1 MTSGPIK
8 RREPFRPHIPGRYL
22 LLLVTALCV
31 GMILTT
37 YFTDILDGPLSG
49 FANYV
54 VVPFQDG
61 VSKTGEWLIS
71 RKQLVSDIK
80 ELQKE
85 NEALKTEN
93 EELSVTN
100 NALQQE
106 KHELSELRD
115 LYQLDQTYV
124 DYPKT
129 GSRIIAKE
137 NGSWY
142 HSFVIDKGTADGLEE
157 DMNVLASG
165 GLVGRITY
173 IGKNWARV
181 QSIIDDNS
189 NVSATVLS
197 TQDNLVVSGDLTLY
211 QEGTI
216 RFSELSDPDGNVKV
230 GDSVVTSN
238 ISDKYLP
245 GILIGYISEIQTDPN
260 NLTRSGRIT
269 PAVDFARLDTVLVIL
284 EQKQTVS
291 ESDETNQ

>member
-1 MTSGPIK
+1 MSSGPIR

-37 YFTDILDGPLSG
+37 YYTDVLNGPLSG

-54 VVPFQDG
+54 VIPFQDG
-61 VSKTGEWLIS
+61 VSKAGEWLIK
-71 RKQLVSDIK
+71 REQLVSDIK

-85 NEALKTEN
+85 NEALRQEN

-100 NALQQE
+100 NALLQE
-106 KHELSELRD
+106 KHELTELRN
-115 LYQLDQTYV
+115 LYQLDQTYA
-124 DYPKT
+124 DFPKT
-129 GSRIIAKE
+129 GCRIIAKE

-142 HSFVIDKGTADGLEE
+142 HSFVIDKGSEDGLSV
-157 DMNVLASG
+157 DMNVLADG

-173 IGKNWARV
+173 IGRHWSRV
-181 QSIIDDNS
+181 QAVIDDNS

-197 TQDNLVVSGDLTLY
+197 SQKNLIVSGNLTLY
-211 QEGTI
+211 EEGTI
-216 RFSELSDPDGNVKV
+216 SFSELADPDDLVKV

-260 NLTRSGRIT
+260 NLTKSGRIT
-269 PAVDFARLDTVLVIL
+269 PAVDFSRLDTVLVIQK
-284 EQKQTVS
+284 QKQTA
-291 ESDETNQ
+291 EDDG

>member
-1 MTSGPIK
+1 MSSGPIR

-37 YFTDILDGPLSG
+37 YYTDVLNGPLSG

-54 VVPFQDG
+54 VIPFQDG
-61 VSKTGEWLIS
+61 VSKAGEWLIK
-71 RKQLVSDIK
+71 REQLVSDIK

-85 NEALKTEN
+85 NEALRQEN

-100 NALQQE
+100 NALLQE
-106 KHELSELRD
+106 KHELTELRN
-115 LYQLDQTYV
+115 LYQLDQTYA
-124 DYPKT
+124 DFPKT
-129 GSRIIAKE
+129 GCRIIAKE

-142 HSFVIDKGTADGLEE
+142 HSFVIDKGSEDGLSV
-157 DMNVLASG
+157 DMNVLADG

-173 IGKNWARV
+173 IGRHWSRV
-181 QSIIDDNS
+181 QAVIDDNS

-197 TQDNLVVSGDLTLY
+197 SQKNLIVFGNLTLY
-211 QEGTI
+211 EEGTI
-216 RFSELSDPDGNVKV
+216 SFSELADPDDLVKV

-260 NLTRSGRIT
+260 NLTKSGRIT
-269 PAVDFARLDTVLVIL
+269 PAVDFSRLDTVLVIQKL
-284 EQKQTVS
+284 KQTA
-291 ESDETNQ
+291 EDDDG

>member
-1 MTSGPIK
+1 MSSGPIR

-37 YFTDILDGPLSG
+37 YYTDVLNGPLSG

-54 VVPFQDG
+54 VIPFQDG
-61 VSKTGEWLIS
+61 VSKAGEWLIK
-71 RKQLVSDIK
+71 REQLISDIK

-85 NEALKTEN
+85 NEALRQEN

-100 NALQQE
+100 NALLQE
-106 KHELSELRD
+106 KHELTELRN
-115 LYQLDQTYV
+115 LYQLDQTYA
-124 DYPKT
+124 DFPKT
-129 GSRIIAKE
+129 GCRIIAKE

-142 HSFVIDKGTADGLEE
+142 HSFVIDKGSEDGLSV
-157 DMNVLASG
+157 DMNVLADG

-173 IGKNWARV
+173 IGRHWSRV
-181 QSIIDDNS
+181 QAVIDDNS

-197 TQDNLVVSGDLTLY
+197 SQKNLIVSGNLTLY
-211 QEGTI
+211 EEGTI
-216 RFSELSDPDGNVKV
+216 SFSELADPDDLVKV

-260 NLTRSGRIT
+260 NLTKSGRIT
-269 PAVDFARLDTVLVIL
+269 PAVDFSRLDTVLVIQKL
-284 EQKQTVS
+284 KQTA
-291 ESDETNQ
+291 EDDG

>member
-1 MTSGPIK
+1 MSSGPIR

-37 YFTDILDGPLSG
+37 YYTDVLNGPLSG
-49 FANYV
+49 FANYIV
-54 VVPFQDG
+54 IPFQDG
-61 VSKTGEWLIS
+61 VSKAGEWLIK
-71 RKQLVSDIK
+71 REQLVSDIK

-85 NEALKTEN
+85 NESLRQEN

-100 NALQQE
+100 NALLQE
-106 KHELSELRD
+106 KHELTELRN
-115 LYQLDQTYV
+115 LYQLDQTYA
-124 DYPKT
+124 DFPKT
-129 GSRIIAKE
+129 GCRIIAKE

-142 HSFVIDKGTADGLEE
+142 HSFVIDKGSEDGLSV
-157 DMNVLASG
+157 DMNVLADG

-173 IGKNWARV
+173 IGRHWSRV
-181 QSIIDDNS
+181 QAVIDDNS

-197 TQDNLVVSGDLTLY
+197 SQKNLIVSGNLTLY
-211 QEGTI
+211 EEGTI
-216 RFSELSDPDGNVKV
+216 SFSELADPDDLVKV

-260 NLTRSGRIT
+260 NLTKSGRIT
-269 PAVDFARLDTVLVIL
+269 PAVDFSRLDTVLVIQKL
-284 EQKQTVS
+284 KQTA
-291 ESDETNQ
+291 EDDG

>member
-1 MTSGPIK
+1 MSSGPIR

-37 YFTDILDGPLSG
+37 YYTDVLNGPLSG

-54 VVPFQDG
+54 VIPFQDG
-61 VSKTGEWLIS
+61 VSKAGEWLIK
-71 RKQLVSDIK
+71 REQLVSDIK

-85 NEALKTEN
+85 NEALRQEN

-100 NALQQE
+100 NALLQE
-106 KHELSELRD
+106 KHELTELRN
-115 LYQLDQTYV
+115 LYQLDQTYA
-124 DYPKT
+124 DFPKT
-129 GSRIIAKE
+129 GCRIIAKE

-142 HSFVIDKGTADGLEE
+142 HSFVIDKGSEDGLSV
-157 DMNVLASG
+157 DMNVLADG

-173 IGKNWARV
+173 IGRHWSRV
-181 QSIIDDNS
+181 QAVIDDNS

-197 TQDNLVVSGDLTLY
+197 SQKNLIVSGNLTLY
-211 QEGTI
+211 EEGTI
-216 RFSELSDPDGNVKV
+216 RFSELADPDDLVKV

-260 NLTRSGRIT
+260 NLTKSGRIT
-269 PAVDFARLDTVLVIL
+269 PAVDFSRLDTVLVIQKL
-284 EQKQTVS
+284 KQTA
-291 ESDETNQ
+291 EDDG

>member
-1 MTSGPIK
+1 MSSGPIR

-37 YFTDILDGPLSG
+37 YYTDVLNGPLSG

-54 VVPFQDG
+54 VIPFQDG
-61 VSKTGEWLIS
+61 VSKAGEWLIK
-71 RKQLVSDIK
+71 REQLVSDIK

-85 NEALKTEN
+85 NEALRQEN
-93 EELSVTN
+93 EELSVAN
-100 NALQQE
+100 NALLQE
-106 KHELSELRD
+106 KHELTELRN
-115 LYQLDQTYV
+115 LYQLDQTYA
-124 DYPKT
+124 DFPKT
-129 GSRIIAKE
+129 GCRIIAKE

-142 HSFVIDKGTADGLEE
+142 HSFVIDKGSEDGLSV
-157 DMNVLASG
+157 DMNVLADG

-173 IGKNWARV
+173 IGRHWSRV
-181 QSIIDDNS
+181 QAVIDDNS

-197 TQDNLVVSGDLTLY
+197 SQKNLIVSGNLTLY
-211 QEGTI
+211 EEGTI
-216 RFSELSDPDGNVKV
+216 SFSELADPDDLVKV

-260 NLTRSGRIT
+260 NLTKSGRIT
-269 PAVDFARLDTVLVIL
+269 PAVDFSRLDTVLVIQKL
-284 EQKQTVS
+284 KQTA
-291 ESDETNQ
+291 EDDG

>member
-1 MTSGPIK
+1 MSSGPIR

-37 YFTDILDGPLSG
+37 YYTDVLNGPLSG

-54 VVPFQDG
+54 VIPFQDG
-61 VSKTGEWLIS
+61 VSKAGEWLIK
-71 RKQLVSDIK
+71 REQLVSDIK

-85 NEALKTEN
+85 NEALRQEN

-100 NALQQE
+100 NALLQE
-106 KHELSELRD
+106 KHELTELRN
-115 LYQLDQTYV
+115 LYQLDQTYA
-124 DYPKT
+124 DFPKT
-129 GSRIIAKE
+129 GCRIIAKE

-142 HSFVIDKGTADGLEE
+142 HSFVIDKGSEDGLSV
-157 DMNVLASG
+157 DMNVLADG

-173 IGKNWARV
+173 IGRHWSRV
-181 QSIIDDNS
+181 QAVIDDNS

-197 TQDNLVVSGDLTLY
+197 SQKNMIVSGNLTLY
-211 QEGTI
+211 EEGTI
-216 RFSELSDPDGNVKV
+216 SFSELADPDDLVKV

-260 NLTRSGRIT
+260 NLTKSGRIT
-269 PAVDFARLDTVLVIL
+269 PAVDFSRLDTVLVIQEL
-284 EQKQTVS
+284 KQTT
-291 ESDETNQ
+291 EDDG

>member
-1 MTSGPIK
+1 MSSGPIR

-37 YFTDILDGPLSG
+37 YYTDVLNGPLSG
-49 FANYV
+49 FANYIV
-54 VVPFQDG
+54 IPFQDG
-61 VSKTGEWLIS
+61 VSKAGEWLIK
-71 RKQLVSDIK
+71 REQLVSDIK

-85 NEALKTEN
+85 NEALRQEN

-100 NALQQE
+100 NALLQE
-106 KHELSELRD
+106 KHELTELRN
-115 LYQLDQTYV
+115 LYQLDQTYA
-124 DYPKT
+124 DFPKT
-129 GSRIIAKE
+129 GCRIIAKE

-142 HSFVIDKGTADGLEE
+142 HSFVIDKGSEDGLSM
-157 DMNVLASG
+157 DMNVLADG

-173 IGKNWARV
+173 IGRHWSRV
-181 QSIIDDNS
+181 QAVIDDNS

-197 TQDNLVVSGDLTLY
+197 SQKNLIVSGNLTLY
-211 QEGTI
+211 EEGTI
-216 RFSELSDPDGNVKV
+216 SFSELADPDDLVKV

-260 NLTRSGRIT
+260 NLTKSGRIT
-269 PAVDFARLDTVLVIL
+269 PAVDFSRLDTVLVIQKL
-284 EQKQTVS
+284 KQTA
-291 ESDETNQ
+291 EDDG

>member
-1 MTSGPIK
+1 MSSGPIR

-37 YFTDILDGPLSG
+37 YYTDVLNGPLSG

-54 VVPFQDG
+54 VIPFQDG
-61 VSKTGEWLIS
+61 VSKAGEWLIK
-71 RKQLVSDIK
+71 REQLVSDIK

-85 NEALKTEN
+85 NEALRQEN

-100 NALQQE
+100 NALLQE
-106 KHELSELRD
+106 KHELTELRN
-115 LYQLDQTYV
+115 LYQLDQTYA
-124 DYPKT
+124 DFPKT
-129 GSRIIAKE
+129 GCRIIAKE

-142 HSFVIDKGTADGLEE
+142 HSFVIDKGSEDGLSV
-157 DMNVLASG
+157 DMNVLADG

-173 IGKNWARV
+173 IGRHWSRV
-181 QSIIDDNS
+181 QAVIDDNS

-197 TQDNLVVSGDLTLY
+197 SQKNLIVSGNLTLY
-211 QEGTI
+211 EEGTI
-216 RFSELSDPDGNVKV
+216 SFSELADPDDLVKV

-260 NLTRSGRIT
+260 NLTKSGRIT
-269 PAVDFARLDTVLVIL
+269 PAVDFSRLDTVLVIQEL
-284 EQKQTVS
+284 KQTT
-291 ESDETNQ
+291 EDDG

>member
-1 MTSGPIK
+1 MSSGPIR

-37 YFTDILDGPLSG
+37 YYTDVLNGPLSG

-54 VVPFQDG
+54 VIPFQDG
-61 VSKTGEWLIS
+61 VSKAGEWLIK
-71 RKQLVSDIK
+71 REQLVSDIK

-85 NEALKTEN
+85 NEALRQEN

-100 NALQQE
+100 NALLQE
-106 KHELSELRD
+106 KHELTELRN
-115 LYQLDQTYV
+115 LYQLDQTYA
-124 DYPKT
+124 DFPKT
-129 GSRIIAKE
+129 GCRIIAKE

-142 HSFVIDKGTADGLEE
+142 HSFVIDKGSEDGLSV
-157 DMNVLASG
+157 DMNVLADG

-173 IGKNWARV
+173 IGRHWSRV
-181 QSIIDDNS
+181 QAVIDDNS

-197 TQDNLVVSGDLTLY
+197 SQKNLIISGNLTLY
-211 QEGTI
+211 EEGTI
-216 RFSELSDPDGNVKV
+216 SFSELADPDDLVKV

-260 NLTRSGRIT
+260 NLTKSGRIT
-269 PAVDFARLDTVLVIL
+269 PAVDFSRLDTVLVIQKL
-284 EQKQTVS
+284 KQTA
-291 ESDETNQ
+291 EDDG

>member
-1 MTSGPIK
+1 MSSGPIR

-37 YFTDILDGPLSG
+37 YYTDVLNGPLSG

-54 VVPFQDG
+54 VIPFQDG
-61 VSKTGEWLIS
+61 VSKAGEWLIK
-71 RKQLVSDIK
+71 REQLVSDIK

-85 NEALKTEN
+85 NEALRQEN

-100 NALQQE
+100 NALLQE
-106 KHELSELRD
+106 KHELTELRN
-115 LYQLDQTYV
+115 LYQLDQTYA
-124 DYPKT
+124 DFPKT
-129 GSRIIAKE
+129 GCRIIAKE

-142 HSFVIDKGTADGLEE
+142 HSFVIDKGSEDGLSV
-157 DMNVLASG
+157 DMNVLADG

-173 IGKNWARV
+173 IGRHWSRV
-181 QSIIDDNS
+181 QAVIDDNS

-197 TQDNLVVSGDLTLY
+197 SQKNLIVSGNLTLY
-211 QEGTI
+211 EEGTI
-216 RFSELSDPDGNVKV
+216 SFSELADPDDLVKV

-260 NLTRSGRIT
+260 NLTKSGRIT
-269 PAVDFARLDTVLVIL
+269 PAVDFSRLDTVLVIQKL
-284 EQKQTVS
+284 KQTA
-291 ESDETNQ
+291 EDDR